1 MAPDI
6 AGVRATAV
14 VVGAGELAAADLA
27 RDALERVA
35 EEDARW
41 HCLTAVD
48 APGVLR
54 DAARIDAAVR
64 GGTDPGELAGVT
76 VVVKEVID
84 VAGLPTGFGIGPP
97 VRSAGADAACVARL
111 RTAGALVL
119 GSTRTS
125 PLAWRDDTP
134 PAVNPL
140 GPSLST
146 GGSSGGSAVAV
157 AAGLAA
163 GALGTDTG
171 GSIRWPAAQCG
182 IVGLR
187 PTLGAIALDGVLP
200 CAPTLDTVGVMARD
214 TGDVRALLAALVD
227 DAGLADRLRSPG
239 APPRLAGCR
248 FGVPRH
254 PSLTLLDR
262 FAARAHGDLE
272 RRLADAGAGVVDVDL
287 PLLRHANAAVWAIS
301 LAESTAL
308 QDVLPAAAR
317 AQVDDGTRHEL
328 ELGRLL
334 PASLVERARRL
345 RVLLRDAVRDAFA
358 THRLDALLVP
368 ASPLGAVH
376 RNGRAAPLPE
386 GHGGLS
392 GASYLASLTGQPAL
406 VLPLLRGPEPI
417 GVQLV
422 GRPWADDALLDVAAT
437 LEAALM

>member
-1 MAPDI
+1 M
-6 AGVRATAV
+6 
-14 VVGAGELAAADLA
+14 
-27 RDALERVA
+27 
-35 EEDARW
+35 
-41 HCLTAVD
+41 
-48 APGVLR
+48 
-54 DAARIDAAVR
+54 R
-64 GGTDPGELAGVT
+64 GGADPGELAGVT

-84 VAGLPTGFGIGPP
+84 VACLPTSYGIGPP
-97 VRSAGADAACVARL
+97 VRTPDADAACVARL
-111 RTAGALVL
+111 RAAGALVL

-171 GSIRWPAAQCG
+171 GSMRWPAAQCG
-182 IVGLR
+182 IVGMR
-187 PTLGAIALDGVLP
+187 PTLGAIPLDGVLP
-200 CAPTLDTVGVMARD
+200 CAPTLDAVGVMARD

-227 DAGLADRLRSPG
+227 DPELADRLRSPR
-239 APPRLAGCR
+239 APPLLAGCR

-254 PSLTLLDR
+254 PALTLLDA

-287 PLLRHANAAVWAIS
+287 PLLRHVNPAVWAIS

-308 QDVLPAAAR
+308 QEVLPAAAL

-328 ELGRLL
+328 ALGRVL
-334 PASLVERARRL
+334 PRSVVDRARRL

-358 THRLDALLVP
+358 AHRLDALLVP
-368 ASPLGAVH
+368 ASPLGAIH
-376 RNGRAAPLPE
+376 RDGRPAPLPD

-392 GASYLASLTGQPAL
+392 GASYIASLTGQPAV
-406 VLPLLRGPEPI
+406 VLPLLRGPEPL

-422 GRPWADDALLDVAAT
+422 GRPWADDALLDVAAA
-437 LEAALM
+437 LEGALGQSRR